1 LFYRSAYLICSAFG
15 STFTPDSIGDFV
27 LNDIDTI
34 QRSGM
39 QPAPE
44 LIKLVI
50 DGSNNGFNINSVAI
64 Q

>member
-1 LFYRSAYLICSAFG
+1 
-15 STFTPDSIGDFV
+15 
-27 LNDIDTI
+27 
-34 QRSGM
+34 M